1 MRVEK
6 CDTDFYVYLSG
17 DDIKKVC
24 RRISR
29 QEDTL
34 RAGQY
39 HSIVAEIEYK
49 PQKHDLNVLETLTL
63 TPTRDISVLNSEYAR
78 NDIYFRCINVYECDI
93 CKRRF
98 SSDEWS
104 NICPFDNTKMKI
116 IEKGIDVK
124 VYLPLLGKLLEGK
137 LDHIG
142 TRYNM
147 QDKILIFY
155 DRYQHQLE
163 KKMHSI
169 G

>member
-24 RRISR
+24 QRISR
-29 QEDTL
+29 QEDPL

-39 HSIVAEIEYK
+39 HSIIAEIECK
-49 PQKHDLNVLETLTL
+49 PQRDLKVLETLTL
-63 TPTRDISVLNSEYAR
+63 TATRDISVLNSEYAR
-78 NDIYFRCINVYECDI
+78 NDIYFRCVDVYECGI

-147 QDKILIFY
+147 QDRILIFY
-155 DRYQHQLE
+155 DRYYHQLE
-163 KKMHSI
+163 RR
-169 G
+169 